1 MKGHDYGFE
10 YKDRYA
16 RDCLFDISVSEGKRI
31 VSYMIAGRANCRLS
45 LLQPQL
51 LFNCVF
57 DGAVVLLLRSIRVPG
72 LVGFSGV
79 QQCYRK
85 KGEEQGKGSGRLR
98 AGMPYAD
105 EELHNV
111 LSNPPRE
118 RTV

>member
-10 YKDRYA
+10 YTDRYA

-57 DGAVVLLLRSIRVPG
+57 DGAVVLLLRSRRG
-72 LVGFSGV
+72 RFSGV